1 MEVLGEQEEHGGDVY
16 AVVGCEDEVLKVVLD
31 EGLEERTDAMRC
43 QVKITTRH
51 NLQLRMAN
59 YTARD
64 VYVRLLGHGDRISGT
79 GTGMSFILARFL
91 RILHHYEALKS
102 YLYPKMTNKYP

>member
-1 MEVLGEQEEHGGDVY
+1 MEVLGEQGKRVEGCEEGLQKED
-16 AVVGCEDEVLKVVLD
+16 EDEVLD
-31 EGLEERTDAMRC
+31 ECLEERGDAMRC

-64 VYVRLLGHGDRISGT
+64 IYVRLLGHGDRISGT
-79 GTGMSFILARFL
+79 GTEAS
-91 RILHHYEALKS
+91 RILLKS
-102 YLYPKMTNKYP
+102 

>member
-1 MEVLGEQEEHGGDVY
+1 MEVLGEQGERGSGVLG
-16 AVVGCEDEVLKVVLD
+16 VVGCEDAAEECLQEDVDKVLKAVLD
-31 EGLEERTDAMRC
+31 EGLEERADAMRC

-64 VYVRLLGHGDRISGT
+64 VYVRLLGHGNRISGT
-79 GTGMSFILARFL
+79 GTEFSLNSNLISSLTNNLASL
-91 RILHHYEALKS
+91 
-102 YLYPKMTNKYP
+102 

>member
-1 MEVLGEQEEHGGDVY
+1 MEVFREQEEC
-16 AVVGCEDEVLKVVLD
+16 VVGHEMVAEEGLREEEDVD
-31 EGLEERTDAMRC
+31 EALEESLEERADALRC

-51 NLQLRMAN
+51 NLQLRLAN

-79 GTGMSFILARFL
+79 GM
-91 RILHHYEALKS
+91 EA
-102 YLYPKMTNKYP
+102 PKVLLTS

>member
-1 MEVLGEQEEHGGDVY
+1 MEVIGEQEECVVSHEKVAEEGLREEDV
-16 AVVGCEDEVLKVVLD
+16 DEVLKSLD
-31 EGLEERTDAMRC
+31 EGLEERVDAMRC

-51 NLQLRMAN
+51 NLHLRMAN

-79 GTGMSFILARFL
+79 GMEASKIL
-91 RILHHYEALKS
+91 LK
-102 YLYPKMTNKYP
+102 

>member
-1 MEVLGEQEEHGGDVY
+1 MEVLGEQGERVEGCEEGLQKED
-16 AVVGCEDEVLKVVLD
+16 EDEVLD
-31 EGLEERTDAMRC
+31 ECLEERGDAMRC

-79 GTGMSFILARFL
+79 GTEAS
-91 RILHHYEALKS
+91 RILLKS
-102 YLYPKMTNKYP
+102 

>member
-1 MEVLGEQEEHGGDVY
+1 MEVLGEQGERVE
-16 AVVGCEDEVLKVVLD
+16 GCEEGLQKEDGDEVLD
-31 EGLEERTDAMRC
+31 ECLEERGDTMRC

-79 GTGMSFILARFL
+79 GTEAS
-91 RILHHYEALKS
+91 RILLKS
-102 YLYPKMTNKYP
+102 

>member
-1 MEVLGEQEEHGGDVY
+1 MEVLGEHGERGSGVRS
-16 AVVGCEDEVLKVVLD
+16 VGGCEDIAEECLQEDVDEVLKAVLD
-31 EGLEERTDAMRC
+31 EGLEERADAMRC

-79 GTGMSFILARFL
+79 GTEASKIL
-91 RILHHYEALKS
+91 LK
-102 YLYPKMTNKYP
+102 

>member
-1 MEVLGEQEEHGGDVY
+1 MEVLGEHGERGSGMHSVGRCENVAEECLQEDV
-16 AVVGCEDEVLKVVLD
+16 DEVLKAVLD
-31 EGLEERTDAMRC
+31 EGLEERVEAMRC

-59 YTARD
+59 YTTRD

-79 GTGMSFILARFL
+79 GTEASKIL
-91 RILHHYEALKS
+91 LK
-102 YLYPKMTNKYP
+102 

>member
-1 MEVLGEQEEHGGDVY
+1 MEVFREQEEC
-16 AVVGCEDEVLKVVLD
+16 VVGHETIAEEGLREEEDVDEVLNAAL
-31 EGLEERTDAMRC
+31 EESLEERADALRC

-51 NLQLRMAN
+51 NLQLRLAN

-79 GTGMSFILARFL
+79 GM
-91 RILHHYEALKS
+91 EA
-102 YLYPKMTNKYP
+102 PKVLLTS